1 MLNHTPTRTEF
12 VGRHR
17 YDVNA
22 SDTAIRIR
30 TERQERVGRGEP
42 ERVTDESVVVVRG
55 SALAKLTVELARVRP
70 IRRRRY
76 WLGVLVGLACLLAGA
91 FIVADVFAF
100 IAEGLWG
107 HPISAAARVLGFVA
121 GIGVG
126 AAVGFTFAGE
136 HLTLPV
142 PKLDGIDLPWDEI
155 YLVWRD
161 LTPESRD
168 QLFALEEQPVEV
180 LRAGIDLIARRFRDA
195 RRADRERQE
204 LEVRER
210 AQNLLDGTRCG
221 NDGDT
226 AF

>member
-1 MLNHTPTRTEF
+1 MPNHTPTRTEF

-30 TERQERVGRGEP
+30 TERQAGVGRGEP
-42 ERVTDESVVVVRG
+42 ERVTDDSVVVVRG

-76 WLGVLVGLACLLAGA
+76 WLGVFVGLACLLAGA

-107 HPISAAARVLGFVA
+107 HPISAAARVLGFVT
-121 GIGVG
+121 GIGAG
-126 AAVGFTFAGE
+126 AAVAFTFAGE
-136 HLTLPV
+136 HFTLPA
-142 PKLDGIDLPWDEI
+142 PKLDGIDLPRDET

-161 LTPESRD
+161 LTPECRD
-168 QLFALEEQPVEV
+168 QLFAFEGQPVDV
-180 LRAGIDLIARRFRDA
+180 LRAGIDLIAQRFGDA
-195 RRADRERQE
+195 RRTERDRRER
-204 LEVRER
+204 EVREWAR
-210 AQNLLDGTRCG
+210 DLLDGSIRG
-221 NDGDT
+221 DDG
-226 AF
+226 